1 MGISLTKG
9 ANVNLTRTTPGL
21 RNITVG
27 LGWDVRTSVGDAF
40 DLDASVFML
49 TEAGSSRWQVRS
61 PNDLIFFN
69 NTRSACGAVEYGGD
83 NRTGDAA
90 GDDETVRIDLSRMPA
105 DIVKVAVAATIYD
118 GEARRQNFGMVSSAY
133 VRLVNDADGAELAR
147 FDLSEDASTESA
159 MVFGEVYLH
168 NGEWKFR
175 AVGQGYQGGLAGL
188 CREYGVKVG

>member
-21 RNITVG
+21 TNIKVG
-27 LGWDVRTSVGDAF
+27 LGWDLRTSVGDAF

-49 TEAGSSRWQVRS
+49 TEAGAGRWQARS
-61 PNDLIFFN
+61 PTDLIFFN
-69 NTRSACGAVEYGGD
+69 NPNSACGAVQYGGD
-83 NRTGDAA
+83 NRTGAGE
-90 GDDETVRIDLSRMPA
+90 GDDETIRIDLSRMPV
-105 DIVKVAVAATIYD
+105 DVVKVAIAATIYE
-118 GEARRQNFGMVSSAY
+118 GEQRRQNFGMVNSAY
-133 VRLVNDADGAELAR
+133 VRVVNESDGAELAR

-175 AVGQGYQGGLAGL
+175 AVGQSYKGGLAGL
-188 CREYGVKVG
+188 CREYGIKVG